1 VAEAD
6 EDIALTESEAR
17 VWRRKLDSRRK
28 NRLQNTAYV
37 GHDHVTSKGAVRRCG
52 GGGVANPARVPCHSP
67 HTPPGLPSRW
77 IAFQSTGMVWPSLC
91 SRMMVTEM
99 GQSPQGVSF
108 LATADWLTNLLL
120 PPRCY
125 LCVPIPARMLRAQS
139 AAWDRVSRDEMET
152 SSYYERQ
159 QRKYGR
165 SRRGSTSYHGALEL
179 LLSQTAGQRSEE
191 DKVRGGSPHT
201 VPFCAL
207 THSQAQLPCE
217 HAPTSGLAPARAAV
231 LGPHGCVC
239 AALSLVCVCV
249 DSLR

>member
-1 VAEAD
+1 
-6 EDIALTESEAR
+6 
-17 VWRRKLDSRRK
+17 
-28 NRLQNTAYV
+28 
-37 GHDHVTSKGAVRRCG
+37 
-52 GGGVANPARVPCHSP
+52 
-67 HTPPGLPSRW
+67 
-77 IAFQSTGMVWPSLC
+77 
-91 SRMMVTEM
+91 MVTEM

-217 HAPTSGLAPARAAV
+217 HAPTSGLAPACAAV
-231 LGPHGCVC
+231 LGPHGYVC
-239 AALSLVCVCV
+239 AALSLGCVCGQSEVMDETLEDVHQAIVAARAGDVEDLCNLAV
-249 DSLR
+249 DLAVRLKSLQKERLVGRGGRVVGGSRGVGHRGCGGVALSMARTSVF